1 MKIQNDINGS
11 FNSAIHL
18 IHKTNTGEQVFRFKK
33 SIVIQLPE
41 KRNVLTASW
50 LNGGYREDIH
60 SIFNHQLNQE
70 ELDYLEEGGVP
81 DFMKNLARDLGT
93 DPDRTAGFLTVADMD
108 NMAIICEK
116 FREIEVTS
124 IVTAGIEV
132 NGGRAGDDASYY
144 ELNGKY
150 EFRVGTINT
159 IIIINSHLS
168 GSTLLRSVMTA
179 VEAKTVAL
187 QELMAPSKYSDGIA
201 TGSGTDNIAVISN
214 MDSENKL
221 NTAGKHS
228 KLGEL
233 IGKSV
238 IKATKEALSKQSN
251 LNPDSQC
258 DMLIRLERF
267 GVNPE
272 DYWKQVKNT
281 YSQQDKA
288 TFMLKLDEFS
298 KNPLIVSMV
307 ASILHIMDE
316 INWGLITEPNGKKT
330 AISII
335 KTLPSVLKMEKQPD
349 YGELVD
355 PNDSIIQNWIRV
367 SSWCIVKQDPFY
379 CKLKGL

>member
-1 MKIQNDINGS
+1 MKIQKDINGS
-11 FNSAIHL
+11 FNNAIHL
-18 IHKTNTGEQVFRFKK
+18 IHKTNTGEKVFRFKK
-33 SIVIQLPE
+33 SIVIQLPA
-41 KRNVLTASW
+41 KRNALTASW
-50 LNGGYREDIH
+50 LNGGYREDLH
-60 SIFNHQLNQE
+60 AIFNHQLNQE

-81 DFMKNLARDLGT
+81 DFMKNLARDLGN
-93 DPDRTAGFLTVADMD
+93 DPDRTVGFLTVADMD
-108 NMAIICEK
+108 NVSIVCEK

-144 ELNGKY
+144 ELNGNY

-159 IIIINSHLS
+159 IIIVNSHLS

-179 VEAKTVAL
+179 VESKTVAL
-187 QELMAPSKYSDGIA
+187 QELMAPSRYSEGIA

-214 MDSENKL
+214 MDCENKL

-258 DMLIRLERF
+258 DMLVRLERF

-272 DYWKQVKNT
+272 DYWKHVKNA
-281 YSQQDKA
+281 YSQQDKT

-316 INWGLITEPNGKKT
+316 INWGLIPEPTGKKT

-335 KTLPSVLKMEKQPD
+335 KTLPSILKIEKQQY

-355 PNDSIIQNWIRV
+355 QNDSIIQNWIRV
-367 SSWCIVKQDPFY
+367 SSWCIVK
-379 CKLKGL
+379 

>member
-11 FNSAIHL
+11 FNNAIHP
-18 IHKTNTGEQVFRFKK
+18 IHKTSTGEQVFRFKK

-41 KRNVLTASW
+41 KRNALTASW

-60 SIFNHQLNQE
+60 SIFNHQLNQD
-70 ELDYLEEGGVP
+70 ELDHLEDGGVP

-108 NMAIICEK
+108 NVAIICEK

-187 QELMAPSKYSDGIA
+187 QELMAPSKYSEGIA

-214 MDSENKL
+214 LESENKL
-221 NTAGKHS
+221 STAGKHS

-251 LNPDSQC
+251 LNQDSQG
-258 DMLIRLERF
+258 DMLVRLERF

-272 DYWKQVKNT
+272 DYWKHVKNA
-281 YSQQDKA
+281 YSQQDNA
-288 TFMLKLDEFS
+288 TFMLNLYEFS
-298 KNPLIVSMV
+298 KNPLVVSLV

-316 INWGLITEPNGKKT
+316 IKWGLIPEPTGKKT

-355 PNDSIIQNWIRV
+355 PNDSIIRNWIKV
-367 SSWCIVKQDPFY
+367 SSWCIVKSSPFY
-379 CKLKGL
+379 CK

>member
-1 MKIQNDINGS
+1 MKIQNGINES
-11 FNSAIHL
+11 FNNVIHL
-18 IHKTNTGEQVFRFKK
+18 IHKTSTGEKVFRFKK

-50 LNGGYREDIH
+50 LNGGYHEDIRTL
-60 SIFNHQLNQE
+60 FNHQLNQE
-70 ELDYLEEGGVP
+70 ELNYLEESDVR
-81 DFMKNLARDLGT
+81 DFMENLANDLGT
-93 DPDRTAGFLTVADMD
+93 EPDRTVGFLTVADMD
-108 NMAIICEK
+108 NVSIICEK

-124 IVTAGIEV
+124 IVTAGIDV

-144 ELNGKY
+144 ELNGNY

-159 IIIINSHLS
+159 ILIINSHLS

-187 QELMAPSKYSDGIA
+187 QELMAPSRYSGGIA

-214 MDSENKL
+214 MDCENKL

-238 IKATKEALSKQSN
+238 IKATKESLSKQSD
-251 LNPDSQC
+251 LNPDSQR
-258 DMLIRLERF
+258 DMLVRLERF
-267 GVNPE
+267 GVNQE
-272 DYWKQVKNT
+272 DYWKHVKNV
-281 YSQQDKA
+281 YSQQKKT
-288 TFMLKLDEFS
+288 TFLLKLYEFS
-298 KNPLIVSMV
+298 KNPLVVSMV
-307 ASILHIMDE
+307 VSILHIMDE
-316 INWGLITEPNGKKT
+316 INWGLIPEPIGKKT

-335 KTLPSVLKMEKQPD
+335 KTLPSVLKMKKQAD

-355 PNDSIIQNWIRV
+355 QNDSIIQNWIRI
-367 SSWCIVKQDPFY
+367 SSWCIVK
-379 CKLKGL
+379 

>member
-1 MKIQNDINGS
+1 LKIQNDINGS
-11 FNSAIHL
+11 FNNVIHL
-18 IHKTNTGEQVFRFKK
+18 IHKTSTGEKVFRFKK

-41 KRNVLTASW
+41 ERNALTASW

-60 SIFNHQLNQE
+60 TILNHQLNQD
-70 ELDYLEEGGVP
+70 ELDYLEEGSVP
-81 DFMKNLARDLGT
+81 DFMKNLARNLST
-93 DPDRTAGFLTVADMD
+93 DPDRTVGFLTVADMD
-108 NMAIICEK
+108 NVSIVREK

-187 QELMAPSKYSDGIA
+187 QELMAPSKYSEGIA

-214 MDSENKL
+214 MDFENKL

-238 IKATKEALSKQSN
+238 IKATKEALSKQSD
-251 LNPDSQC
+251 LNPESQC
-258 DMLIRLERF
+258 DMLVRLERF
-267 GVNPE
+267 GFKQEN
-272 DYWKQVKNT
+272 YWKHVKNT
-281 YSQQDKA
+281 YTNQEK
-288 TFMLKLDEFS
+288 TIFMPKLHEFS
-298 KNPLIVSMV
+298 KNPLVVSLLV
-307 ASILHIMDE
+307 SILHIIDE
-316 INWGLITEPNGKKT
+316 INWGLIPELTGKKT

-335 KTLPSVLKMEKQPD
+335 KTLPSVLKIKKQPD

-367 SSWCIVKQDPFY
+367 SSWCIVKSGPLY
-379 CKLKGL
+379 CR

>member
-1 MKIQNDINGS
+1 MNLKIQNDTDGS
-11 FNSAIHL
+11 FNNAIHL
-18 IHKTNTGEQVFRFKK
+18 IHETSTGEKVFRFRK

-41 KRNVLTASW
+41 KRNALTASW

-60 SIFNHQLNQE
+60 TIFNHQLNQE
-70 ELDYLEEGGVP
+70 ELDYLEEGGIP
-81 DFMKNLARDLGT
+81 DFMKNLAKDLGT
-93 DPDRTAGFLTVADMD
+93 DPDRTSGFLTVADMD
-108 NMAIICEK
+108 NVAIITEK

-144 ELNGKY
+144 ELNGNY

-168 GSTLLRSVMTA
+168 GSALLRSVMTA

-187 QELMAPSKYSDGIA
+187 QELIAPSRYSEGIA

-214 MDSENKL
+214 MDCGNKL

-238 IKATKEALSKQSN
+238 IKSTKEALSKQSD

-258 DMLIRLERF
+258 DMLVRLERF
-267 GVNPE
+267 GFNQKN
-272 DYWKQVKNT
+272 YWKHVKNT
-281 YSQQDKA
+281 YIQQEKPR
-288 TFMLKLDEFS
+288 FMPKLYEFS
-298 KNPLIVSMV
+298 KNPLVVSLV
-307 ASILHIMDE
+307 ASILHIIDE
-316 INWGLITEPNGKKT
+316 INWGMIPDHIGKKT
-330 AISII
+330 AISIM
-335 KTLPSVLKMEKQPD
+335 KTLPTVLKIEKQPD
-349 YGELVD
+349 YSELVD
-355 PNDSIIQNWIRV
+355 QNDSIIQNWIRV
-367 SSWCIVKQDPFY
+367 SSWCIVK
-379 CKLKGL
+379 

>member
-18 IHKTNTGEQVFRFKK
+18 IHKTSTGEQVFRFKK

-41 KRNVLTASW
+41 KRNALTASW

-60 SIFNHQLNQE
+60 SIFNHQLNQD
-70 ELDYLEEGGVP
+70 ELDYLEDGGVP

-93 DPDRTAGFLTVADMD
+93 DPDRTVGFLTVADMD
-108 NMAIICEK
+108 NVSIICEK

-187 QELMAPSKYSDGIA
+187 QELMAPSKYSEGIA

-238 IKATKEALSKQSN
+238 IKSTKEALSKQSN
-251 LNPDSQC
+251 LNPNSQC

-272 DYWKQVKNT
+272 DYWKHVKNAYPPQEKT
-281 YSQQDKA
+281 I
-288 TFMLKLDEFS
+288 FMSKLYEFS

-330 AISII
+330 AIPMI
-335 KTLPSVLKMEKQPD
+335 KTLPSVLNIEKQAD

-355 PNDSIIQNWIRV
+355 PNDSIIRNWIRV
-367 SSWCIVKQDPFY
+367 SSWCIVKSGPFY
-379 CKLKGL
+379 CK

>member
-1 MKIQNDINGS
+1 MKIQNDTDGS
-11 FNSAIHL
+11 FNNAIHL
-18 IHKTNTGEQVFRFKK
+18 IHETSTGEKVFRFRK

-41 KRNVLTASW
+41 KRNALTASW

-60 SIFNHQLNQE
+60 TIFNHQLNQE
-70 ELDYLEEGGVP
+70 ELDYLEEGGIP
-81 DFMKNLARDLGT
+81 DFMKNLAKDLGT
-93 DPDRTAGFLTVADMD
+93 DPDRTSGFLTVADMD
-108 NMAIICEK
+108 NVAIITEK

-144 ELNGKY
+144 ELNGNY

-168 GSTLLRSVMTA
+168 GSALLRSVMTA

-187 QELMAPSKYSDGIA
+187 QELIAPSRYSEGIA

-214 MDSENKL
+214 MDCGNKL

-238 IKATKEALSKQSN
+238 IKSTKEALSKQSD

-258 DMLIRLERF
+258 DMLVRLERF
-267 GVNPE
+267 GFNQKN
-272 DYWKQVKNT
+272 YWKHVKNT
-281 YSQQDKA
+281 YIQQEKPR
-288 TFMLKLDEFS
+288 FMPKLYEFS
-298 KNPLIVSMV
+298 KNPLVVSLV
-307 ASILHIMDE
+307 ASILHIIDE
-316 INWGLITEPNGKKT
+316 INWGMIPDHIGKKT
-330 AISII
+330 AISIM
-335 KTLPSVLKMEKQPD
+335 KTLPTVLKIEKQPD
-349 YGELVD
+349 YSELVD
-355 PNDSIIQNWIRV
+355 QNDSIIQNWIRV
-367 SSWCIVKQDPFY
+367 SSWCIVK
-379 CKLKGL
+379 